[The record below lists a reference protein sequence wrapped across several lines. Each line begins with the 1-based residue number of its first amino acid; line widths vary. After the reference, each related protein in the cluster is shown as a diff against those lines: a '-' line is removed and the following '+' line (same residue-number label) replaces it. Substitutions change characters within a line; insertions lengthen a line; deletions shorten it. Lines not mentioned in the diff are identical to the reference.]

1 MQYRLK
7 DSYLI
12 YQKRQ
17 INLTVQKSMRDL
29 QYIFFSTILAL
40 RQGFKSRYSSHFI
53 ESGREIKVYCEAGS
67 KKIYFDVPALI
78 TPSITN
84 TICIITVLHMYYEIL
99 TLILQLKIRLNAKR
113 VLNNSP
119 HASPLSL
126 NKKKTMCD
134 KRWFESEINIPI
146 KVVNFLKIIFRTVV
160 RIEQNLVHKV
170 ARRFRY

>member
-17 INLTVQKSMRDL
+17 INLTVQKSIRDL

-40 RQGFKSRYSSHFI
+40 RRGFKSRYSSHFI
-53 ESGREIKVYCEAGS
+53 ESRREIKVYCGAGS

-113 VLNNSP
+113 VLNISP

-134 KRWFESEINIPI
+134 KR
-146 KVVNFLKIIFRTVV
+146 
-160 RIEQNLVHKV
+160 
-170 ARRFRY
+170 